1 MSRIHVVKR
10 NDDNSDPRIVGWFNS
25 EDAQVF
31 TEATPPQTVT
41 SWGFGSRTEVS
52 RAAQKLLWT
61 AEGRWV
67 MALEFG
73 PPLGTEY
80 QFVAEAEASAWL
92 SDNGYGQAALDLV
105 DGSPERGPGR
115 PEIGGRVEVR
125 LGGLLHGVD
134 EFARRER
141 INRAEAVRRLVGQA
155 LQRMDG

>member
-10 NDDNSDPRIVGWFNS
+10 DDDDSDPRVVGWFES

-41 SWGFGSRTEVS
+41 SWGFGTRTEVS
-52 RAAQKLLWT
+52 RAAQKLLRT

-67 MALEFG
+67 LALEFG
-73 PPLGTEY
+73 PPLATEH

-92 SDNGYGQAALDLV
+92 SKNGYAQAALDLI
-105 DGSPERGPGR
+105 DDLPERGPGR

-125 LGGLLHGVD
+125 LGDLLDPVD
-134 EFARRER
+134 KFARRER